1 MKEEPLLLLSDLQ
14 KLINQVVLIDYTII
28 ILGGEIMYLVNRV
41 LPTVG
46 MRIPAHLYRERLVAL
61 GYTPIQALSSLRGC
75 IARGTLIVG
84 TNGIFK

>member
-1 MKEEPLLLLSDLQ
+1 
-14 KLINQVVLIDYTII
+14 
-28 ILGGEIMYLVNRV
+28 MYLVNRV

-46 MRIPAHLYRERLVAL
+46 MRIPAHIYRERLVAL

-84 TNGIFK
+84 TNGILIRVK

>member
-1 MKEEPLLLLSDLQ
+1 MVN
-14 KLINQVVLIDYTII
+14 LI
-28 ILGGEIMYLVNRV
+28 

-46 MRIPAHLYRERLVAL
+46 MRIPAHIYRERLVAL

-84 TNGIFK
+84 TNGMLIRIK